1 MPRTLAAALWGL
13 RTRGNSQCPTG
24 SCFQSQAFGDV
35 RICPHWR
42 VYNPVQRGGICIQ
55 LTHGPAQCPGQRNGS
70 ILREAPTPGLPR
82 RSSVL
87 SDHVLW
93 ECPL

>member
-1 MPRTLAAALWGL
+1 MPRTVAAAL

-42 VYNPVQRGGICIQ
+42 VYNLVQRRGICIP
-55 LTHGPAQCPGQRNGS
+55 LMHWPAQCPGQRNGS
-70 ILREAPTPGLPR
+70 ILREAPNS
-82 RSSVL
+82 RSAPQVISV
-87 SDHVLW
+87 V
-93 ECPL
+93 